1 MSIGL
6 TSEQQQLAGAVAQFA
21 GRRAPIEATRKNFD
35 SLAAGQLPE
44 WWDEFVATGFHAAH
58 LPERVGGGGGAL
70 IDAACVVEAAATAL
84 LPGPVLSTVT
94 AGAVALL
101 ADDAPAV
108 STLMGRLADGAAAT
122 VVLPDG
128 GLRAAKTADGWSVTG
143 TSGATLGICSAQV
156 ILAGALVD
164 DGAIWFALDPSSSA
178 TITTLRG
185 TDLTTDIGVLHL
197 DGHVVPP
204 SSALAGID
212 TERARCVATALC
224 ASAASGTVRWCVD
237 AVTTH
242 LRTREQFGKPIGTF
256 QALQHQAAML
266 LVNAELATAAAWDA
280 VRAAKESLPQNQI
293 AAAGAALMTVIPA
306 PEVVL
311 DALTMFGAIGFTW

>member
-1 MSIGL
+1 
-6 TSEQQQLAGAVAQFA
+6 
-21 GRRAPIEATRKNFD
+21 
-35 SLAAGQLPE
+35 
-44 WWDEFVATGFHAAH
+44 
-58 LPERVGGGGGAL
+58 
-70 IDAACVVEAAATAL
+70 
-84 LPGPVLSTVT
+84 
-94 AGAVALL
+94 
-101 ADDAPAV
+101 
-108 STLMGRLADGAAAT
+108 
-122 VVLPDG
+122 
-128 GLRAAKTADGWSVTG
+128 
-143 TSGATLGICSAQV
+143 V

-311 DALTMFGAIGFTW
+311 DALTMFGAIGFTWEHDLHLWLKRGKALELQHGDADLHRRRIADWIYAPA